1 MKDTKAMGNTGAF
14 QQMEKC
20 EPFPAQSVW
29 GPVGP
34 QWGDKGYLVTCPG
47 GHHEQGSWRGPQ
59 MALCNQ
65 TPVCPLQYIAIMA
78 SGACFALEG
87 LVLQRRVQESWAC
100 LVLMYGNV
108 YDLSKLAYLLNAN
121 MTCSNYMT
129 CPNLPI
135 CFLPYWTPFHIMVV
149 LLKLN
154 VKIRQSTK
162 ILDSRTLIGTAP
174 WTWIGVEIFPLST
187 FFAWYSSSSSLTSR
201 VRHVR
206 SENL

>member
-108 YDLSKLAYLLNAN
+108 YDLSKLAYLNQ
-121 MTCSNYMT
+121 
-129 CPNLPI
+129 
-135 CFLPYWTPFHIMVV
+135 FLPCWNPFSYCSSWMSRSDKVPKFLTVELWLAQRLGRGLELKYFLSAHF
-149 LLKLN
+149 LLDTH
-154 VKIRQSTK
+154 QAAHWPHES
-162 ILDSRTLIGTAP
+162 DM
-174 WTWIGVEIFPLST
+174 
-187 FFAWYSSSSSLTSR
+187 
-201 VRHVR
+201 
-206 SENL
+206 